1 MARHQK
7 GIIKVGRWSNANKMD
22 AAVLPDKTTFY
33 PTVDLT
39 YKFIKDI
46 DLVPNLSP
54 VNLGAKS

>member
-7 GIIKVGRWSNANKMD
+7 GIIQVGRWSNARKMD
-22 AAVLPDKTTFY
+22 AAVLLHKTTFY

-54 VNLGAKS
+54 MNLAAKS

>member
-1 MARHQK
+1 
-7 GIIKVGRWSNANKMD
+7 MD
-22 AAVLPDKTTFY
+22 AAVLLHKTTFY

-54 VNLGAKS
+54 MNLAAKS

>member
-46 DLVPNLSP
+46 DLVN
-54 VNLGAKS
+54 N